1 MLGSK
6 KILWL
11 LLSAA
16 SAAVAGAATRQ
27 AVNTGWKLAT
37 GNDVPPADEDHT
49 TSMGEA
55 LAWAAG
61 IGAAAGV
68 ARVLSRRSAAKV
80 WEKATGDKPPGEKEK
95 L

>member
-1 MLGSK
+1 VTPR
-6 KILWL
+6 KIVWY

-16 SAAVAGAATRQ
+16 SAAGAA
-27 AVNTGWKLAT
+27 LAT
-37 GNDVPPADEDHT
+37 RKLVNAGWQFATGREVPPEDDART
-49 TSMGEA
+49 TSMTEA

-68 ARVLSRRSAAKV
+68 ARVVSRRSAAV
-80 WEKATGDKPPGEKEK
+80 LWEKTTGESPPGDEEK